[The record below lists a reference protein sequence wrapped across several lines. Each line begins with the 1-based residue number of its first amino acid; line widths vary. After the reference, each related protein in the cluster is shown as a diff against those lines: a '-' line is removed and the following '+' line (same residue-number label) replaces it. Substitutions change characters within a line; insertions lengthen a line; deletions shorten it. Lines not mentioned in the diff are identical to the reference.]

1 MALPMV
7 HLLTAHAWAQD
18 KPELLNNPDYYLGA
32 ISPDAIHIRD
42 GSDKSRKNITHMGNW
57 REMLPSAILNYW
69 QNHNSAFD
77 MGYGVHALT
86 DGLWT
91 VRFHRE
97 LTGMLLPNGKP
108 DPEIY
113 YNDTLIVD
121 FRLFHEHPLTQFLM
135 DMLRRGTAPDK
146 HPLLSAHEI
155 DAWRTD
161 TLAFYERPCDRHAP
175 VRFITYDYVQRF
187 LADCTVYLNNVWERM
202 LNMNETQ
209 KSIMNRRSTRGFSDV
224 ALTKD
229 EMQLL
234 ADAALASPTACNYQD
249 WHFIFLSNR
258 SIMRQFSEDYRRELL
273 ANLSPEA
280 RAANVNYDVFF
291 GAPLVVFITL
301 PEAPR
306 SRFAEVDAGIA
317 VENLA
322 LSAQGMGLGSVILGR
337 PRDVFDSDGGK
348 AWQRRLGFPE
358 GHRFAIAI
366 AIGHNTV
373 SKDAHPIG
381 EGKISYID

>member
-7 HLLTAHAWAQD
+7 HLLAAYDWAQD
-18 KPELLNNPDYYLGA
+18 KPELVNNPDYYLGA

-42 GSDKSRKNITHMGNW
+42 GSDKSHKNATHMGNW
-57 REMLPSAILNYW
+57 REMLPSAIIGYW
-69 QNHNSAFD
+69 HTHRSAFD
-77 MGYGVHALT
+77 IGYGIHALT
-86 DGLWT
+86 DGIWT

-108 DPEIY
+108 DSEIY

-121 FRLFHEHPLTQFLM
+121 FRLFHDHPLTPFLM
-135 DMLRRGTAPDK
+135 DMLRRGSAPAA

-155 DAWRTD
+155 DAWRRD
-161 TLAFYERPCDRHAP
+161 TLAFYDRPCDRHAP
-175 VRFITYDYVQRF
+175 VRFVTYEYVQRF
-187 LADCTVYLNNVWERM
+187 LADCNGYLNNVWERM
-202 LNMNETQ
+202 LSMNETQ
-209 KSIMNRRSTRGFSDV
+209 RSIMERRSTRGFSET
-224 ALTKD
+224 ALTQT
-229 EMQLL
+229 EIQTLI
-234 ADAALASPTACNYQD
+234 DAALASPTACNYQD

-258 SIMRQFSEDYRRELL
+258 ELMRSFSAEYREMLL
-273 ANLSPEA
+273 KTLSPDA
-280 RAANVNYDVFF
+280 RNAKTNYDVFF

-301 PEAPR
+301 PETPR

-322 LSAQGMGLGSVILGR
+322 LSALGMGLGSVILGR
-337 PRDVFDSDGGK
+337 PRDVLDGENGK
-348 AWQRRLGFPE
+348 DWAQRLGFPE

-381 EGKISYID
+381 EGKVSFVE

>member
-7 HLLTAHAWAQD
+7 HLLAAYAWAQD
-18 KPELLNNPDYYLGA
+18 KPELVNNPDYYLGA

-42 GSDKSRKNITHMGNW
+42 GSDKSHKNATHMGNW
-57 REMLPSAILNYW
+57 REMLPSAIVGYW
-69 QNHNSAFD
+69 HTHRSAFD
-77 MGYGVHALT
+77 IGYGIHALT
-86 DGLWT
+86 DGMWT

-121 FRLFHEHPLTQFLM
+121 FRLFHDHPLTPFLM
-135 DMLRRGTAPDK
+135 DMLRRGSAPAG

-155 DAWRTD
+155 DAWRRD
-161 TLAFYERPCDRHAP
+161 TLAFYDRPCDRHAP
-175 VRFITYDYVQRF
+175 VRFVTYEYVQRF
-187 LADCTVYLNNVWERM
+187 LADCNGYLNNVWERM
-202 LNMNETQ
+202 LSMNETQ
-209 KSIMNRRSTRGFSDV
+209 KSIMERRSTRGFSEI
-224 ALTKD
+224 ALTQT
-229 EMQLL
+229 EIQTLI
-234 ADAALASPTACNYQD
+234 DAALASPTACNYQD

-258 SIMRQFSEDYRRELL
+258 EMMRSFSAEYREMLL
-273 ANLSPEA
+273 KTLSPDA
-280 RAANVNYDVFF
+280 RNAKTDYDVFF

-301 PEAPR
+301 PETPR

-337 PRDVFDSDGGK
+337 PRDVLDGENGK
-348 AWQRRLGFPE
+348 DWAQRLGFPE

-381 EGKISYID
+381 EGKVSFVE

>member
-7 HLLTAHAWAQD
+7 HLLAAYAWAQD
-18 KPELLNNPDYYLGA
+18 KPELVNNPDYYLGA

-42 GSDKSRKNITHMGNW
+42 GSDKSHKNATHMGNW
-57 REMLPSAILNYW
+57 REMLPGAIIGYW
-69 QNHNSAFD
+69 HTHRSAFD
-77 MGYGVHALT
+77 IGYGIHALT
-86 DGLWT
+86 DGMWT

-121 FRLFHEHPLTQFLM
+121 FRLFHDHPLTPFLM
-135 DMLRRGTAPDK
+135 DMLRRGSAPAGY
-146 HPLLSAHEI
+146 PLLSAREI
-155 DAWRTD
+155 DAWRRD
-161 TLAFYERPCDRHAP
+161 TLAFYDRPCDRHAP
-175 VRFITYDYVQRF
+175 VRFVTYEYVQRF
-187 LADCTVYLNNVWERM
+187 LVDCNGYLNNVWERM
-202 LNMNETQ
+202 LSMNETQ
-209 KSIMNRRSTRGFSDV
+209 KSIMERRSTRGFSET
-224 ALTKD
+224 ALTQT
-229 EMQLL
+229 EIQTLI
-234 ADAALASPTACNYQD
+234 DAALASPTACNYQD

-258 SIMRQFSEDYRRELL
+258 EMMRSFSAEYRETLFKT
-273 ANLSPEA
+273 LSPDA
-280 RAANVNYDVFF
+280 RNAKADYDVFF

-301 PEAPR
+301 PETPR

-337 PRDVFDSDGGK
+337 PRDVLDGENRK
-348 AWQRRLGFPE
+348 DWAQRLGFPE

-381 EGKISYID
+381 EGKVSFVE